1 MNYIF
6 EQVHHIDRHEL
17 QIDSVSLCT
26 KLGIAI
32 TVTRNCIG
40 IWKVDQDE
48 IHKLNLKFARTILC
62 IAIGMQI
69 VQEIVRVSLPVLAQY
84 MD

>member
-40 IWKVDQDE
+40 IWKVDQ
-48 IHKLNLKFARTILC
+48 IKFKVCSYDFVYCNWNANRTGNC
-62 IAIGMQI
+62 TG
-69 VQEIVRVSLPVLAQY
+69 VSTCFGTVYGLII
-84 MD
+84 